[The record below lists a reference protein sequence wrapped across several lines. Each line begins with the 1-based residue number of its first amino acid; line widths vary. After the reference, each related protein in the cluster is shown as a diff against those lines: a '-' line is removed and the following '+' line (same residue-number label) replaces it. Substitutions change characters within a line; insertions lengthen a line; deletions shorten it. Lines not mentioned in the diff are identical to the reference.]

1 MPVWA
6 TGRAYAT
13 QFRNIDH
20 ETSIF
25 HLLFHDCHWLL
36 AVLHLGVSGTLL
48 RRLLTRTCS
57 GLAGYL
63 YTLVLLGGLMMMS
76 IQERIQQSQWVPLLR
91 GSDNIYF
98 APVIPNKKLQGAMS
112 YLPHGVSP
120 NEVLM
125 LIDDT
130 VFGSAKVGMCLTAK
144 GLFYKA
150 SFEDEQAYPFEH
162 IQRIEADIG
171 ILTSSILIN
180 GHDELNFSQLDKG
193 VVRTLVAFL
202 NECCQGKPE
211 TKQTIVKIDAELR
224 IIIDLF
230 AYFITFNAGQWNTR
244 SKEAVSDHFTKLND
258 KAVHQYVEKL
268 LNEQTRFDYD
278 DLLHRLAD
286 VKDKLAYNFRRE
298 MIEQLVYAMALGQVE
313 QDQADLFMTHL
324 CRVTNVS
331 RAVFPDLVKI
341 IYQYIAGEMNQKKAS
356 DLTDQQLQ
364 ACKLL
369 EIQPEVLTEQTLQ
382 TAYRKKMADF
392 HPDKYQS
399 LPESVR
405 QLIDQQAQQLNQAR
419 GLLKRYL
426 GNN

>member
-1 MPVWA
+1 MPVRA

-13 QFRNIDH
+13 QFRSFDH

-25 HLLFHDCHWLL
+25 YLLFHDCHWLL
-36 AVLHLGVSGTLL
+36 AVLHLGISGTLL
-48 RRLLTRTCS
+48 WRLFTRTCS

-63 YTLVLLGGLMMMS
+63 YTLVLLGGLRVMS
-76 IQERIQQSQWVPLLR
+76 ISDRIQKSQWVPLLR

-112 YLPHGVSP
+112 YLPHGVNP
-120 NEVLM
+120 NDVLM

-130 VFGSAKVGMCLTAK
+130 VFGSAKAGMCLTAK
-144 GLFYKA
+144 GLFYKE
-150 SFEDEQAYPFEH
+150 SFEDEQAYLFEH

-180 GHDELNFSQLDKG
+180 SQDELSFSQLDKG
-193 VVRTLVAFL
+193 VVRALVAFL
-202 NECCQGKPE
+202 NECCQGKQA
-211 TKQTIVKIDAELR
+211 TQQTNINIDAEMQ
-224 IIIDLF
+224 IMIDLF
-230 AYFITFNAGQWNTR
+230 AYFITFSAGQWNSR
-244 SKEAVSDHFTKLND
+244 SKAAVSDHFTKLND

-268 LNEQTRFDYD
+268 LNEQTRFDYE

-286 VKDKLAYNFRRE
+286 LKDKLAYNFRRE

-313 QDQADLFMTHL
+313 QNQADLFTTHL

-341 IYQYIAGEMNQKKAS
+341 VYQCLADGVNQSTTSTFNGE
-356 DLTDQQLQ
+356 QLQ

-369 EIQPEVLTEQTLQ
+369 DIQPNSLTEQTLQ
-382 TAYRKKMADF
+382 IAYRKKMAEF
-392 HPDKYQS
+392 HPDKYQN

-405 QLIDQQAQQLNQAR
+405 QLIESQAQQLNEAR
-419 GLLKRYL
+419 AVLKSYL
-426 GNN
+426 DNN

>member
-1 MPVWA
+1 
-6 TGRAYAT
+6 
-13 QFRNIDH
+13 
-20 ETSIF
+20 
-25 HLLFHDCHWLL
+25 
-36 AVLHLGVSGTLL
+36 
-48 RRLLTRTCS
+48 
-57 GLAGYL
+57 
-63 YTLVLLGGLMMMS
+63 MS
-76 IQERIQQSQWVPLLR
+76 IQERIQKSQWVPLLR

-112 YLPHGVSP
+112 YLPHGVNP
-120 NEVLM
+120 NDIVM

-130 VFGSAKVGMCLTAK
+130 VFGSAKAGMCLTAK
-144 GLFYKA
+144 GLFYKE
-150 SFEDEQAYPFEH
+150 SFEDEQAYLFEN
-162 IQRIEADIG
+162 IQQVEADIG

-193 VVRTLVAFL
+193 VIRALVAFL
-202 NECCQGKPE
+202 NECCQGKQA
-211 TKQTIVKIDAELR
+211 TKQTNVNIDPEMQ
-224 IIIDLF
+224 IMIDLF
-230 AYFITFNAGQWNTR
+230 AYFITFSEEQWNSR

-268 LNEQTRFDYD
+268 LNEQMCFDYE

-286 VKDKLAYNFRRE
+286 LKDKLAYNFRRE

-313 QDQADLFMTHL
+313 QNQADLFMTHL

-341 IYQYIAGEMNQKKAS
+341 IYQCMAGEMNQKKAS
-356 DLTDQQLQ
+356 DLTEQQRQ

-382 TAYRKKMADF
+382 AAYRKKMADF

-399 LPESVR
+399 LPESVQ
-405 QLIDQQAQQLNQAR
+405 QLIEQQAQQINQAR
-419 GLLKRYL
+419 AVLKAYL
-426 GNN
+426 GV

>member
-1 MPVWA
+1 
-6 TGRAYAT
+6 
-13 QFRNIDH
+13 
-20 ETSIF
+20 
-25 HLLFHDCHWLL
+25 
-36 AVLHLGVSGTLL
+36 
-48 RRLLTRTCS
+48 
-57 GLAGYL
+57 
-63 YTLVLLGGLMMMS
+63 MMN
-76 IQERIQQSQWVPLLR
+76 IQERIQQSQWMPLLR

-98 APVIPNKKLQGAMS
+98 SPAIPNKKLQGAMS
-112 YLPHGVSP
+112 YLTHGVNP
-120 NEVLM
+120 NDVLM

-144 GLFYKA
+144 GLFYKE
-150 SFEDEQAYPFEH
+150 SFEDEQAYLFEH

-180 GHDELNFSQLDKG
+180 GQDELSFSQLDKG

-202 NECCQGKPE
+202 NELHQSKQE
-211 TKQTIVKIDAELR
+211 TKQTIIKIDAELR

-268 LNEQTRFDYD
+268 LREQTRFDYD

-286 VKDKLAYNFRRE
+286 VKDDLAYNVRRE

-313 QDQADLFMTHL
+313 QDQAELFMTHL

-331 RAVFPDLVKI
+331 KAVLPELVKI
-341 IYQYIAGEMNQKKAS
+341 IYQCMAGEMNQKKAS
-356 DLTDQQLQ
+356 DLTEEQLQ

-382 TAYRKKMADF
+382 SAYRKKMADF

-405 QLIDQQAQQLNQAR
+405 QLIEQQAQQLNQAR
-419 GLLKRYL
+419 VVLKAYL
-426 GNN
+426 GV

>member
-1 MPVWA
+1 
-6 TGRAYAT
+6 
-13 QFRNIDH
+13 
-20 ETSIF
+20 
-25 HLLFHDCHWLL
+25 
-36 AVLHLGVSGTLL
+36 
-48 RRLLTRTCS
+48 
-57 GLAGYL
+57 
-63 YTLVLLGGLMMMS
+63 MMS

-91 GSDNIYF
+91 SSDNIYF

-120 NEVLM
+120 NNVLM

-150 SFEDEQAYPFEH
+150 SFEDEQTYLFEH
-162 IQRIEADIG
+162 IQQVEANIG
-171 ILTSSILIN
+171 VITSSILIN
-180 GHDELNFSQLDKG
+180 GRDELNFSQLDKG
-193 VVRTLVAFL
+193 IVRTLVAFL
-202 NECCQGKPE
+202 NECCRGKQE
-211 TKQTIVKIDAELR
+211 TKQTIIKIDPEMQ
-224 IIIDLF
+224 IMIDLF
-230 AYFITFNAGQWNTR
+230 AYFITFTAGQWNAR
-244 SKEAVSDHFTKLND
+244 SKEAVSDHFTKLD
-258 KAVHQYVEKL
+258 DAAVHQYVEKI
-268 LNEQTRFDYD
+268 LNEQMRFDYE

-286 VKDKLAYNFRRE
+286 VKDKLAYNIRRE

-331 RAVFPDLVKI
+331 KAVLPDLVKI
-341 IYQYIAGEMNQKKAS
+341 IYQCLAEEMDQKKVS
-356 DLTDQQLQ
+356 DLSKEQLQ

-369 EIQPEVLTEQTLQ
+369 DIPPDSLTEQTLQ
-382 TAYRKKMADF
+382 AAYRTKMAEF

-405 QLIDQQAQQLNQAR
+405 QLIEQQAQQLNEAR
-419 GLLKRYL
+419 AVLKSYL

>member
-1 MPVWA
+1 M
-6 TGRAYAT
+6 
-13 QFRNIDH
+13 N
-20 ETSIF
+20 
-25 HLLFHDCHWLL
+25 
-36 AVLHLGVSGTLL
+36 
-48 RRLLTRTCS
+48 
-57 GLAGYL
+57 
-63 YTLVLLGGLMMMS
+63 

-98 APVIPNKKLQGAMS
+98 SPVIPNKKLQGAMS

-130 VFGSAKVGMCLTAK
+130 VFGSAKAGMCLTAK
-144 GLFYKA
+144 GLFYKE

-171 ILTSSILIN
+171 ILTSFILIN
-180 GHDELNFSQLDKG
+180 GQDELNFSQLDKG
-193 VVRTLVAFL
+193 MVRTLVAFL
-202 NECCQGKPE
+202 NELRQGKPE
-211 TKQTIVKIDAELR
+211 TKQTIIKIDAELR

-268 LNEQTRFDYD
+268 LKEQTRFDYD

-286 VKDKLAYNFRRE
+286 LKDDLAYNFRRE
-298 MIEQLVYAMALGQVE
+298 MIEQLVYAMALGKVE

-341 IYQYIAGEMNQKKAS
+341 IYQCMAGEMNQKKAS
-356 DLTDQQLQ
+356 DLTEEQLQ

-382 TAYRKKMADF
+382 SAYRKKMADF

-405 QLIDQQAQQLNQAR
+405 QLIEQQAQQLNQAR
-419 GLLKRYL
+419 VVLKAYL
-426 GNN
+426 GV

>member
-1 MPVWA
+1 
-6 TGRAYAT
+6 
-13 QFRNIDH
+13 
-20 ETSIF
+20 
-25 HLLFHDCHWLL
+25 
-36 AVLHLGVSGTLL
+36 
-48 RRLLTRTCS
+48 
-57 GLAGYL
+57 
-63 YTLVLLGGLMMMS
+63 MS

-120 NEVLM
+120 NEVLV

-150 SFEDEQAYPFEH
+150 SFEDEQAYLFEH
-162 IQRIEADIG
+162 IQKVEADIG
-171 ILTSSILIN
+171 MVTSSILIN
-180 GHDELNFSQLDKG
+180 GQDELSFSQLDKG

-202 NECCQGKPE
+202 NELHQSKQE
-211 TKQTIVKIDAELR
+211 TKQTIIKIDAELR

-268 LNEQTRFDYD
+268 LREQTRFDYD

-286 VKDKLAYNFRRE
+286 LKDDLAYNVRRE

-313 QDQADLFMTHL
+313 QDQANLFMTHL

-331 RAVFPDLVKI
+331 KAVFPDLVKI
-341 IYQYIAGEMNQKKAS
+341 IYQCMAGEMNQKKAS

-369 EIQPEVLTEQTLQ
+369 EIQPEVLTEQNLQ
-382 TAYRKKMADF
+382 VAYRKKMADF

-405 QLIDQQAQQLNQAR
+405 QLIEQQAQQLNQAR
-419 GLLKRYL
+419 AVLKAYL
-426 GNN
+426 GV

>member
-1 MPVWA
+1 M
-6 TGRAYAT
+6 
-13 QFRNIDH
+13 N
-20 ETSIF
+20 
-25 HLLFHDCHWLL
+25 
-36 AVLHLGVSGTLL
+36 
-48 RRLLTRTCS
+48 
-57 GLAGYL
+57 
-63 YTLVLLGGLMMMS
+63 

-98 APVIPNKKLQGAMS
+98 SPVIPIKKLQGAMS
-112 YLPHGVSP
+112 YLPHGVNP
-120 NEVLM
+120 NDVLM

-144 GLFYKA
+144 GIFYKE
-150 SFEDEQAYPFEH
+150 SFEDEQAYLFEH

-180 GHDELNFSQLDKG
+180 GQDELSFSQLDKG
-193 VVRTLVAFL
+193 IVRTLVAFL
-202 NECCQGKPE
+202 NELRQDKQE
-211 TKQTIVKIDAELR
+211 TKQTIIKIDAELR
-224 IIIDLF
+224 IMIDLF
-230 AYFITFNAGQWNTR
+230 AYFITFNTGQWNTR

-268 LNEQTRFDYD
+268 LNEQTHFDYD

-286 VKDKLAYNFRRE
+286 VKDDLAYNVRRE

-341 IYQYIAGEMNQKKAS
+341 IYQCMAGEMNQKKAS
-356 DLTDQQLQ
+356 DLTKEQLQ

-369 EIQPEVLTEQTLQ
+369 DIPPYSLTEQTLQ
-382 TAYRKKMADF
+382 AAYRKKMADF

-405 QLIDQQAQQLNQAR
+405 QLIEQQAQQLNQAR
-419 GLLKRYL
+419 VVLKAYL
-426 GNN
+426 GV

>member
-1 MPVWA
+1 MS
-6 TGRAYAT
+6 TRI
-13 QFRNIDH
+13 ND
-20 ETSIF
+20 
-25 HLLFHDCHWLL
+25 LL
-36 AVLHLGVSGTLL
+36 
-48 RRLLTRTCS
+48 
-57 GLAGYL
+57 
-63 YTLVLLGGLMMMS
+63 
-76 IQERIQQSQWVPLLR
+76 QKSQWVPLLR

-98 APVIPNKKLQGAMS
+98 SPVIPNKKLQGAMS

-120 NEVLM
+120 NDVLM

-130 VFGSAKVGMCLTAK
+130 VFGSAKAGMCLTAK
-144 GLFYKA
+144 GIFYKE
-150 SFEDEQAYPFEH
+150 SFEDEQAYLFEH

-180 GHDELNFSQLDKG
+180 GQDELSFSQLDKSM
-193 VVRTLVAFL
+193 VRTLVAFL
-202 NECCQGKPE
+202 NEFRQDKQE
-211 TKQTIVKIDAELR
+211 TKQTIIKIDAELR

-286 VKDKLAYNFRRE
+286 VKDDLAYNVRRE

-341 IYQYIAGEMNQKKAS
+341 IYQCMAGEINQKKAS
-356 DLTDQQLQ
+356 DLTDEQLQ

-382 TAYRKKMADF
+382 AAYRKKMADF

-405 QLIDQQAQQLNQAR
+405 QLIEQQAQQLNQAR
-419 GLLKRYL
+419 VVLKAYL
-426 GNN
+426 GV

>member
-1 MPVWA
+1 M
-6 TGRAYAT
+6 T
-13 QFRNIDH
+13 
-20 ETSIF
+20 
-25 HLLFHDCHWLL
+25 
-36 AVLHLGVSGTLL
+36 
-48 RRLLTRTCS
+48 
-57 GLAGYL
+57 
-63 YTLVLLGGLMMMS
+63 

-120 NEVLM
+120 NDVLM

-130 VFGSAKVGMCLTAK
+130 VFGSAKAGMCLTAK
-144 GLFYKA
+144 GLFYKE
-150 SFEDEQAYPFEH
+150 SFEDEQAYLFEH
-162 IQRIEADIG
+162 IQRIEADIR

-202 NECCQGKPE
+202 NECCPGKQE
-211 TKQTIVKIDAELR
+211 TKRTIIKIDAELR

-268 LNEQTRFDYD
+268 LNEQTCFDYD

-286 VKDKLAYNFRRE
+286 VKDDLAYNVRRE

-331 RAVFPDLVKI
+331 KAVLPELVKI
-341 IYQYIAGEMNQKKAS
+341 IYQCMAGEMNQKKAS
-356 DLTDQQLQ
+356 DLTEEQLQ

-369 EIQPEVLTEQTLQ
+369 EIQPEVLTEQILQ
-382 TAYRKKMADF
+382 VAYRKKMADF

-419 GLLKRYL
+419 VVLKAYL
-426 GNN
+426 GCSQ